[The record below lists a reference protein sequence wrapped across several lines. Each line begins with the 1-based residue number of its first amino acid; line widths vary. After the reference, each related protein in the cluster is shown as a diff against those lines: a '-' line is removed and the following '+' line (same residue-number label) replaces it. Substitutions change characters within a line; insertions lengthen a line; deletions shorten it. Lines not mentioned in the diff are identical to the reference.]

1 MVHRYNYFLAGAP
14 TFAYIHFVILHIH
27 YPFCSHTNTQHTRAH
42 STLFIFLRF
51 AFRNLNAYKIQ
62 WIWIIVHTHTAYRH
76 THWNMLFYKIMI
88 SAYFMK
94 CFKMSLTYFNHNF
107 PLTLHHHHLC
117 RCRLCHRTRS
127 LNVKLIG
134 TDGDTMA
141 SSCWH
146 WNKNAPFVFLPTK
159 QKPCVER
166 FGFAFPISHSHLVV
180 STSDKCY
187 SYCIHPLPQH
197 THTHIRTFSARKPK
211 P

>member
-1 MVHRYNYFLAGAP
+1 
-14 TFAYIHFVILHIH
+14 
-27 YPFCSHTNTQHTRAH
+27 
-42 STLFIFLRF
+42 
-51 AFRNLNAYKIQ
+51 
-62 WIWIIVHTHTAYRH
+62 
-76 THWNMLFYKIMI
+76 
-88 SAYFMK
+88 
-94 CFKMSLTYFNHNF
+94 MSLTYFNHNF

-197 THTHIRTFSARKPK
+197 THAHSNFFGAKAKTITMFMLMMVSTMVKGKDLSHKHQINSIIKIIVIIWNKNENHLEELLYSNVLYCMIWKPNSMMENLNVVQV
-211 P
+211 